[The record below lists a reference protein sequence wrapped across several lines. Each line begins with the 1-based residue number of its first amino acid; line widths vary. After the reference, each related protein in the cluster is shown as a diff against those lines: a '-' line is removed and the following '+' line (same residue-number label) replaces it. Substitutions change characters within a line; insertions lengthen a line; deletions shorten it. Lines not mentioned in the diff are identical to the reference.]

1 MYAPHDP
8 APGDASDSNES
19 GVPKRKPKPK
29 PAAKKKQPCKRRSV
43 AEGGGTKGQFE
54 RHRALREHLIQQYY
68 ASLRNPQ
75 LRFPGPEELGIEH
88 EVTEKTIREDIK
100 FLRDRELLPV
110 TNIRARG
117 GYGLT
122 EEVKA
127 LPGDE
132 FTRGEYLALWL
143 SVQSFEAWGGLPHQ
157 KRMPAI
163 MRKLKAT
170 APAMDPAQLA
180 RMRQTI
186 TFKAGGFEAPVS
198 QETFEIV
205 LHALLGREELTFHY
219 SSLTVMRSALAAT
232 PGAKPAS
239 HHRLA
244 KAIAAVKEGQPFGA
258 SILLAP
264 AITGSTAADA
274 NTTPELRRV
283 QPLHLVCWEH
293 AWYLF
298 AYDYAREGIRT
309 FALGRM
315 GNVAATGVHFT
326 PAVKFNLARELEH
339 SFGITRGGKP
349 VDVHLQ
355 FEPDAI
361 PLIIERLW
369 HPSQLLIENEDGT
382 LDLRMRVAIHPEL
395 IRWIKSWG
403 SNVQVL
409 APRSLEDQLLADANR
424 LLDRARLR
432 RAAIPS

>member
-1 MYAPHDP
+1 MSEPHNP
-8 APGDASDSNES
+8 ASEDTSRPQTPPDSKS
-19 GVPKRKPKPK
+19 KPS
-29 PAAKKKQPCKRRSV
+29 AKKQKSKRRPV
-43 AEGGGTKGQFE
+43 TEGGGTKGQFE
-54 RHRALREHLIQQYY
+54 RHREIRQHLIEQYY
-68 ASLRNPQ
+68 AGLRNPQ
-75 LRFPGPEELGIEH
+75 LRFPGPVELGMEH
-88 EVTEKTIREDIK
+88 EVDEKTIREDIK
-100 FLRDRELLPV
+100 YLRDRELLPV

-127 LPGDE
+127 LSGDE

-170 APAMDPAQLA
+170 APAIDPTQLA

-186 TFKAGGFEAPVS
+186 TFKAGGFQAPVC
-198 QETFEIV
+198 QESFEIV
-205 LHALLGREELTFHY
+205 LHALLRREELTFHY
-219 SSLTVMRSALAAT
+219 SSLTVMRSALAVL

-244 KAIAAVKEGQPFGA
+244 KAIAAVKEGQPFGP

-264 AITGSTAADA
+264 AISGSTAADA
-274 NTTPELRRV
+274 GTTPELRRV

-298 AYDYAREGIRT
+298 AYDYAREDIRT

-315 GNVAATGVHFT
+315 GHVAATGVRFE
-326 PAVKFNLARELEH
+326 PAVKFDLNKELKH
-339 SFGITRGGKP
+339 SFGITRGGKA

-369 HPSQLLIENEDGT
+369 HPSQLMIENEDGT
-382 LDLRMRVAIHPEL
+382 LDLHLRVAIHPEL

-409 APRSLEDQLLADANR
+409 APHSLDDQILADANR
-424 LLDRARLR
+424 LLARARLR
-432 RAAIPS
+432 RVIPA